1 MIKRS
6 TKLFKE
12 FFDSEKSGG
21 LILIACTIISL
32 LLANASFGES
42 YLHFWESEIGGMS
55 LELWIND
62 ALMAV
67 FFLLIG
73 IELKREFQSGEL
85 NSWQKATLPAFSAL
99 GGMLVPAGIYVFINW
114 GQDSVNGFGIP
125 MATDIAFALGA
136 LSLLGDRVPLSLKVF
151 LTALAVIDD
160 LGAILVIAIFY
171 SKGIVVLNLLAA
183 IGIFL
188 SLLALNKL
196 KINSLWTY
204 LPAGILMWYFMH
216 HSGVHATITGVLL
229 AFAIPSSSDKKGFN
243 PSDYLQSKL
252 HHPVPYVILPLFA
265 LANTAIVLKGSWDEL
280 LMQATSLGILAGL
293 VLGKAFGIF
302 FFSWL
307 SIKTKLSTK
316 PTGVSWGQ
324 LFGVGILGGIG
335 FTMSI
340 FVTLLAFED
349 PAHINAAK
357 FSILIASTAAGIIGI
372 LWLKSTF
379 RKKA

>member
-6 TKLFKE
+6 TKIFKE
-12 FFDSEKSGG
+12 FFESEKSGG
-21 LILIACTIISL
+21 LILIACTILSL

-42 YLHFWESEIGGMS
+42 YLHFWETEIAGMS
-55 LELWIND
+55 LEMWIND
-62 ALMAV
+62 GLMAV

-85 NSWQKATLPAFSAL
+85 NSWKKATLPAFSAL
-99 GGMLVPAGIYVFINW
+99 GGMVVPAAVYLIFNW
-114 GQDSVNGFGIP
+114 GQDSVDGFGIP

-136 LSLLGDRVPLSLKVF
+136 LSLLGNRVPLSLKVF

-160 LGAILVIAIFY
+160 LGAILVIAFFY
-171 SKGIVVLNLLAA
+171 SKGIVVLNLLTA

-188 SLLALNKL
+188 ALLAFNKL
-196 KINSLWTY
+196 KVNSLWLY
-204 LPAGILMWYFMH
+204 IPAGILMWYLMH

-229 AFAIPSSSDKKGFN
+229 AFAIPSTSNKKGFN

-265 LANTAIVLKGSWDEL
+265 LANTAIVLNGSWDEL
-280 LMQATSLGILAGL
+280 LLQPTSLGILAGL
-293 VLGKAFGIF
+293 ILGKAFGIF
-302 FFSWL
+302 FFTWL
-307 SIKTKLSTK
+307 SIRTKLSSK
-316 PTGVSWGQ
+316 PSGVTWRQ

-340 FVTLLAFED
+340 FVTLLAFDD
-349 PAHINAAK
+349 PEHINAAK

-372 LWLKSTF
+372 AWLRKSF
-379 RKKA
+379 R